1 MSDKELEN
9 KILELESYIDE
20 AKKSIEKCE
29 KTIKYLK
36 DIVWD
41 RQSKKESSKMHK
53 VLENTKPYTMVKS
66 NVGDIKVDK
75 EFMEKETKKHLNNP
89 NLRGMVTTEE
99 MLSFPKV
106 AKNVD
111 AEIDKRIN
119 NYTWRVKANDESILR
134 YGSREYEIER
144 KNINRLLTNHSETEY
159 GERQGR
165 GEQGQLRR
173 EFNDRDFLRP
183 ATNIIP
189 QENKNKID
197 FQAKL
202 KEFSSKKSNAP
213 VQIQTLTM
221 GLKK

>member
-9 KILELESYIDE
+9 KILELESYINE

-53 VLENTKPYTMVKS
+53 VLENTKPYTIVKS

-197 FQAKL
+197 FQAK
-202 KEFSSKKSNAP
+202 
-213 VQIQTLTM
+213 
-221 GLKK
+221 

>member
-9 KILELESYIDE
+9 KILELESYINE

-221 GLKK
+221 GFKK

>member
-9 KILELESYIDE
+9 KILELESYINE

-173 EFNDRDFLRP
+173 EFNDRDFSVLLLTLYR
-183 ATNIIP
+183 
-189 QENKNKID
+189 KKIKT
-197 FQAKL
+197 KL
-202 KEFSSKKSNAP
+202 IFKQN
-213 VQIQTLTM
+213 
-221 GLKK
+221 

>member
-9 KILELESYIDE
+9 KILELESYINE

-53 VLENTKPYTMVKS
+53 VLENTKPYTIVKS

-221 GLKK
+221 GFKK